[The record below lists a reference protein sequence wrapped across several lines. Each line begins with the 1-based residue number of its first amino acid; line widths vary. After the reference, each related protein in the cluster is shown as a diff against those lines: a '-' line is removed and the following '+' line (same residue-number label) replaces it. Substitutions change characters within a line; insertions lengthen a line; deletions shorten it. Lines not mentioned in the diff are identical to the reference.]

1 MINAICPNCGHELI
15 GDESYDISIDLSEC
29 CEFVAGHC
37 ENCNKNYQWVNIF
50 NFSHVEDIAEC

>member
-1 MINAICPNCGHELI
+1 MINAICPVCGRELI
-15 GDESYDISIDLSEC
+15 EDESYDLSIDISEC